1 MQKVIFITGASSGLG
16 KAAAR
21 LFQSK
26 GWKVIATMRN
36 PEKETELNQLENVV
50 LLPLDVTNNLQVSE
64 TVAATLRLQPVDV
77 VLNNAGYGLIGPL
90 EALTGEQIATQIQT
104 NLSGVIQVSK
114 AFIPHFREK
123 GSGVFINVTSSFG
136 LLSYPTC
143 SIYSATKFGVDG
155 FSEGL
160 FYELAQFG
168 IQVKVVAPGGMQTDF
183 TGRSL
188 QVSTHPAYQQLVASV
203 SAGYSAE
210 QVASYTKA
218 EEVAQVIFEAAT
230 DGKNQLRYVAGK
242 DAVALYRERLEL
254 GPEAQ
259 AQKIKAQFVF

>member
-1 MQKVIFITGASSGLG
+1 MQKTIFITGASSGLG
-16 KAAAR
+16 KAAAL
-21 LFQSK
+21 LFQRK
-26 GWKVIATMRN
+26 GWQVIATMRN
-36 PEKETELNQLENVV
+36 PEKETELNQLRNVT
-50 LLPLDVTNNLQVSE
+50 LLPLDVTNSQQVAE
-64 TVAATLRLQPVDV
+64 TAAHVLRSHTIDV

-90 EALTGEQIATQIQT
+90 EALTGEQIATQIHT
-104 NLSGVIQVSK
+104 NLSGVIQVCQ
-114 AFIPHFREK
+114 AFVPHFREK
-123 GSGVFINVTSSFG
+123 RSGVFINVTSTFG
-136 LLSYPTC
+136 LLSFPTC

-188 QVSTHPAYQQLVASV
+188 QGGTHPAYQQLVAKV
-203 SAGYSAE
+203 SEGYSAE
-210 QVASYTKA
+210 QVASYTKP

-230 DGKNQLRYVAGK
+230 DGKGQLRYVAGK
-242 DAVALYRERLEL
+242 DAIALYSERMET

-259 AQKIKAQFVF
+259 AQKIKAQFLL